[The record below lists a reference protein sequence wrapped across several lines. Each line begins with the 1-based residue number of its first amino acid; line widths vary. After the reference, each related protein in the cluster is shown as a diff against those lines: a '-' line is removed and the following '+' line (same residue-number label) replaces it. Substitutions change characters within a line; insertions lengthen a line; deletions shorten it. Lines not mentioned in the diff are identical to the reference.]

1 MARTLP
7 FPCSPQAR
15 RALLAKLALVPMP
28 KQEADVLSLHAHCA
42 LQALLDGR
50 GWVSGVQSLTE
61 VLILTS
67 FVAEVGYGEISS
79 QTWIGAEAALNA
91 AFKAGRETGIWE
103 IDSTRLNCVGAVLAA
118 HDAQLARAPLGVL
131 ANASERLERLK
142 RGEPERLL
150 QKKRA

>member
-1 MARTLP
+1 
-7 FPCSPQAR
+7 
-15 RALLAKLALVPMP
+15 MP

-67 FVAEVGYGEISS
+67 FVAEAGYGAISR

-91 AFKAGRETGIWE
+91 AFKTGRETGIWE
-103 IDSTRLNCVGAVLAA
+103 IHSTGLNCVGAVLAA

-131 ANASERLERLK
+131 ANASERLEQLK
-142 RGEPERLL
+142 KGEPERLP